1 MSVIAGTLKDIQLVQ
16 SVIDGV
22 GARKT
27 YLVSFTVATMTAGD
41 TAAITALHTAIGAVV
56 KNGRTLT
63 LRQCMGAGPGVTPG
77 GTAAYALICTINGN
91 SAEFSV
97 GTTTVAAAEDN
108 GTRAN
113 IFVSLDE
120 S

>member
-1 MSVIAGTLKDIQLVQ
+1 MSVIAGTVKDVHLVQ
-16 SVIDGV
+16 SVFDGV
-22 GARKT
+22 GARQT

-41 TAAITALHTAIGAVV
+41 TAAITALHTAIGNII
-56 KNGRTLT
+56 KGGRTLT

-77 GTAAYALICTINGN
+77 GTAAYALIATINGN
-91 SAEFSV
+91 SAEFSIGGV
-97 GTTTVAAAEDN
+97 TAAAAVAD

-113 IFVSLDE
+113 LFVSLDL